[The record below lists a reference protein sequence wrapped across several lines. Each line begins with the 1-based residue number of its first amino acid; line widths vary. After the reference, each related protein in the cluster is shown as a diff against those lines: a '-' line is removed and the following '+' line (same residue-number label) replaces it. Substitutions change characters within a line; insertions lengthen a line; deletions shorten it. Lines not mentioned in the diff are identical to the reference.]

1 MKRILKI
8 ILLFLIAIIFTIFV
22 FGNTEIITVKF
33 FIWEINIILNN
44 KGKSYKLKTNLKL
57 SKNFDYVINK
67 NDLFII
73 SFNKSIIKISL
84 ENNKVVWTKTL
95 STIPQNNLV
104 FDDNSIYFNGI
115 DNNFYILNY
124 KNGNIENIIFN
135 TNINTVKNTR
145 KPYLYKNKIVV
156 FFNNKEIYIVENKN
170 KIIKNIFYK
179 YSVNIE
185 YDKIIIDNKEVIK
198 L

>member
-1 MKRILKI
+1 MINKFSIV
-8 ILLFLIAIIFTIFV
+8 LFLLLMSCVSNKITINKDISLV
-22 FGNTEIITVKF
+22 
-33 FIWEINIILNN
+33 INNKDIILNN

>member
-1 MKRILKI
+1 MINKFSIVLFLLLMSCVSNKI
-8 ILLFLIAIIFTIFV
+8 I
-22 FGNTEIITVKF
+22 
-33 FIWEINIILNN
+33 INKDISLVINNKDIILNN
-44 KGKSYKLKTNLKL
+44 KGKFYKLKTNLKL

>member
-1 MKRILKI
+1 MINKFSIVLFLLLMSCVSNKI
-8 ILLFLIAIIFTIFV
+8 I
-22 FGNTEIITVKF
+22 
-33 FIWEINIILNN
+33 INKDISLVINNKDIILNN

-179 YSVNIE
+179 YSVKIE
-185 YDKIIIDNKEVIK
+185 YNKIIIDNKEVIK

>member
-1 MKRILKI
+1 MINKFSIVLFLLLMSCVSNKI
-8 ILLFLIAIIFTIFV
+8 I
-22 FGNTEIITVKF
+22 
-33 FIWEINIILNN
+33 INKDISLVINNKDIILNN

>member
-1 MKRILKI
+1 MRNKLFVI
-8 ILLFLIAIIFTIFV
+8 LFLLLASCVNNKVVINKDVNLIINDN
-22 FGNTEIITVKF
+22 NT
-33 FIWEINIILNN
+33 ILNN
-44 KGKSYKLKTNLKL
+44 KGKVYKLKTNLKS
-57 SKNFDYVINK
+57 SKNIDYITNK

-73 SFNKSIIKISL
+73 SFDKSITKISL
-84 ENNKVVWTKTL
+84 ENNKIVWTKTL
-95 STIPQNNLV
+95 GTIPQNNFV

-135 TNINTVKNTR
+135 TNINTVKNAR
-145 KPYLYKNKIVV
+145 RPYLYKNKIVV

-179 YSVNIE
+179 YSVKIE
-185 YDKIIIDNKEVIK
+185 YNKIIIDNKEVIK

>member
-1 MKRILKI
+1 MRNKLFVI
-8 ILLFLIAIIFTIFV
+8 LFLLLASCVSNKVVINKDVSLIINDN
-22 FGNTEIITVKF
+22 NT
-33 FIWEINIILNN
+33 ILNN
-44 KGKSYKLKTNLKL
+44 KGRVYKLKTNLK
-57 SKNFDYVINK
+57 STKNIDYIINK

-73 SFNKSIIKISL
+73 LFDKSITKISL
-84 ENNKVVWTKTL
+84 ENNKIAWTKTL
-95 STIPQNNLV
+95 GTIPQNNFV

-135 TNINTVKNTR
+135 TNINTVKNAR

-179 YSVNIE
+179 YSVKIE